1 MGWGRPKEE
10 EKGEEE
16 EGGGHLDT
24 GRCGRWGGDGSRGE
38 RVNASRKRK
47 WRDRM

>member
-1 MGWGRPKEE
+1 MRTPRHREVWE
-10 EKGEEE
+10 EK
-16 EGGGHLDT
+16 
-24 GRCGRWGGDGSRGE
+24 GGDGSKGE